1 MKRKKYSYIGARFSG
16 KEVEPA
22 NKTEE
27 KPEKKKP
34 EKPKTDERKKSY
46 FSHENHDDLFD
57 REENNC

>member
-16 KEVEPA
+16 KEVEA
-22 NKTEE
+22 VDAVNK
-27 KPEKKKP
+27 KPEKKKY

-57 REENNC
+57 NAENNC